1 MRKYEKGAGNSG
13 DSVVLAGAARLP
25 SAGKRLLAALWL
37 VVLLFTIGMLA
48 AGWPRYWV
56 YVAAE
61 TTPQAW
67 LESVLLVLAAAV
79 AALNAVVA
87 SLEKGSSVPSRG
99 FNGKAVGTDPGTY
112 EAERVAQGAHGTER
126 TAQGAYEAEKT
137 AQGADGA
144 GKAPGAPWSRRKGR
158 AGRLADARSAA
169 RGRGLSGWIARH
181 AAWGWT
187 ITAAAFAWLAL
198 DERFALHERLR
209 DRYLKQTGIR
219 LLPWMEAGDW
229 LIPLYAVCGLAA
241 VWALWRLLGRGIAA
255 RVFFAAGLVVAFCA
269 VSMDTIDIRSLGKDS
284 ERLLQTIEE
293 CLETAAM
300 AAFVSAFLS
309 VLTGRLSAWYNKTS
323 IRRDM
328 QD

>member
-1 MRKYEKGAGNSG
+1 MRKSERGAGKTGVSG
-13 DSVVLAGAARLP
+13 DTGALAGAARLP

-37 VVLLFTIGMLA
+37 VVLLFTVGMLA
-48 AGWPRYWV
+48 AGWPRYWI

-67 LESVLLVLAAAV
+67 LESVLLVLAAAL
-79 AALNAVVA
+79 AALNACVA
-87 SLEKGSSVPSRG
+87 SLEKGSSVPPGGPSG
-99 FNGKAVGTDPGTY
+99 EAVETAPG
-112 EAERVAQGAHGTER
+112 ANGTER
-126 TAQGAYEAEKT
+126 SAPGANGAERS
-137 AQGADGA
+137 
-144 GKAPGAPWSRRKGR
+144 APGAPWSRRKGR
-158 AGRLADARSAA
+158 VEQLADKRSAA
-169 RGRGLSGWIARH
+169 RGRGLSGWIARN

-229 LIPLYAVCGLAA
+229 LIPLYAACGLAA
-241 VWALWRLLGRGIAA
+241 VWALWRLLGRGVAA

-269 VSMDTIDIRSLGKDS
+269 VSLDTIDIRSLGKDS

-328 QD
+328 RD

>member
-1 MRKYEKGAGNSG
+1 MRASERGAGDSG
-13 DSVVLAGAARLP
+13 HSVALASVARLP

-37 VVLLFTIGMLA
+37 VVLLFTVGMLA
-48 AGWPRYWV
+48 ADWPRYWV

-87 SLEKGSSVPSRG
+87 SLEKGS
-99 FNGKAVGTDPGTY
+99 A
-112 EAERVAQGAHGTER
+112 
-126 TAQGAYEAEKT
+126 
-137 AQGADGA
+137 
-144 GKAPGAPWSRRKGR
+144 
-158 AGRLADARSAA
+158 RLSG
-169 RGRGLSGWIARH
+169 GRGLSGWIARH

-241 VWALWRLLGRGIAA
+241 VWALWRLLGRGVAA

-300 AAFVSAFLS
+300 TAFVSAFLS

-323 IRRDM
+323 VRRDR